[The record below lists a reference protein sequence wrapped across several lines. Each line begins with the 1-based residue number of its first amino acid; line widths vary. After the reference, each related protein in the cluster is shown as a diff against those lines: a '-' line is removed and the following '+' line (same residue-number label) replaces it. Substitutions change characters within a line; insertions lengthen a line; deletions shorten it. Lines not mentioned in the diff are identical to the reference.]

1 MEKLG
6 VCGWLSKEGE
16 FNECGESK
24 HNLLASNLEKDLG
37 LKMFDEQKSI
47 YLHDSALLE
56 TLGYVKFTQS
66 TYGLINESYDN
77 QFVLFFGKRLS
88 YQQRKWMEANISKMS
103 SYQKLECRKKLT
115 LGY

>member
-1 MEKLG
+1 MDKLG
-6 VCGWLSKEGE
+6 ICGWLSKDGK

-24 HNLLASNLEKDLG
+24 HNLLASRLEKDLE
-37 LKMFDEQKSI
+37 LKIFDEQKSI

-66 TYGLINESYDN
+66 TYGLTDGCYGN
-77 QFVLFFGKRLS
+77 QFVLFYGKRLS
-88 YQQRKWMEANISKMS
+88 YEQRKWMEVNIPKMS
-103 SYQKLECRKKLT
+103 FCQKSECRKKLM